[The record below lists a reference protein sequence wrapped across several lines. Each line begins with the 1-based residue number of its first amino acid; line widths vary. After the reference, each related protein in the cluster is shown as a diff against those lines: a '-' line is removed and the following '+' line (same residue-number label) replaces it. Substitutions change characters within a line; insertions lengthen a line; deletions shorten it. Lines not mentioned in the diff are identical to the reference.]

1 VPKEGDISSDRE
13 FLERLAS
20 EISLWE
26 REGEIS
32 PDQAEALRKRYAVTE
47 KELAKSRKEKLIRI
61 LSTVG
66 AVSIGVGVILFF
78 ASNWQYIPRPF
89 KLTLIFAAIFAAYG
103 SGYYLTYYKSTQV
116 LVGKALILLGAI
128 LFGSGIWLI
137 AQMFHISAHWQT
149 GILIWALGVLPLAYT
164 LGSATLIV
172 FCTGLLTF
180 WGCAEMG
187 ESEKPFLLL
196 PVILCAAALPL
207 AYLKKSSITISCV
220 IWAICI
226 WWLFAISTTAYYR
239 EPFYPSTFVGYLIL
253 GVALYAIG
261 SAHSYFEPTA
271 QYKLTYQRKGVIA
284 ALIASFI
291 LSFPDFLREFHYY
304 WSEQSKGG
312 ERRLLLFLFI
322 GCAVAVAVAAVLGMR
337 KGLRRRTMHGELGA
351 LIVLTLFPLLW
362 IFYRGNLY
370 EEKGWLYAYAVAFN
384 IILFG
389 SAIGV
394 ILVGYLNR
402 HRSYLYIGSFFIAI
416 GILARYFDAFFRF
429 LPKSLFFVGGGV
441 ILLAISIILGRKMRK
456 IAQSM
461 ESEREGD

>member
-1 VPKEGDISSDRE
+1 MQKDRDISADRE
-13 FLERLAS
+13 FLERLAA

-26 REGEIS
+26 REGQIT
-32 PDQAEALRKRYAVTE
+32 PGQAEALKKRYAITE
-47 KELAKSRKEKLIRI
+47 KELAKSHKERLIKI
-61 LSTVG
+61 LSLVG
-66 AVSIGVGVILFF
+66 AVCIGVGVILFF

-89 KLTLIFAAIFAAYG
+89 KLVLIFAAIFAAYG
-103 SGYYLTYYKSTQV
+103 SSYYLAYYKSTQV
-116 LVGKALILLGAI
+116 LVGKALVLLGAI

-164 LGSATLIV
+164 LGSINLVI
-172 FCTGLLTF
+172 FCTGLLTL
-180 WGCAEMG
+180 WGCAEMA
-187 ESEKPFLLL
+187 ESEKPFAFL
-196 PVILCAAALPL
+196 PLILCAAALPL

-220 IWAICI
+220 VWAICI
-226 WWLFAISTTAYYR
+226 WWLFAIGTTAYYR
-239 EPFYPSTFVGYLIL
+239 APAFPSVFVGYLLL
-253 GVALYAIG
+253 GTALYAIG

-284 ALIASFI
+284 ALIALFL
-291 LSFPDFLREFHYY
+291 LSFPDFLREGYY
-304 WSEQSKGG
+304 GSEQSKGE

-351 LIVLTLFPLLW
+351 LIILTLFTLLW
-362 IFYRGNLY
+362 IFCPVNLY
-370 EEKGWLYAYAVAFN
+370 KEEGWLRAYVIAFN

-394 ILVGYLNR
+394 ILVGYINR
-402 HRSYLYIGSFFIAI
+402 HRSYLYIGSFFIAA
-416 GILARYFDAFFRF
+416 GILARYFDAFFKF

-441 ILLAISIILGRKMRK
+441 ILLTISLILGRKMRK
-456 IAQSM
+456 LAQSM
-461 ESEREGD
+461 GSEREGD